1 MPVQVSFWTMRKL
14 SESASLK
21 VGRMIGPSQGGMICC
36 NQSECFISGSCCYS
50 TWIFTSLYVGLM
62 KFLAALDC
70 SRWVDF
76 IQHTVYFPTFHFW
89 TTCCFSSVISLWIKK
104 PIGRPHL
111 FTVSTSQL
119 LLRSNAMFLV
129 QKKLMCGHWA
139 AFLECLNYSIF
150 SFLSVKCLFRCLLL
164 QPWKLSEWSLLFF
177 CI

>member
-21 VGRMIGPSQGGMICC
+21 VGRMICPNQRGTICC
-36 NQSECFISGSCCYS
+36 NQSDCSISGSCYS
-50 TWIFTSLYVGLM
+50 ISIFTSLYVGLM
-62 KFLAALDC
+62 KFLAGLDC

-89 TTCCFSSVISLWIKK
+89 TSCFSSVISLRIKK
-104 PIGRPHL
+104 TIRRPHL

-129 QKKLMCGHWA
+129 QKKLMHGHWA
-139 AFLECLNYSIF
+139 AFLECLNDSILLIF
-150 SFLSVKCLFRCLLL
+150 KC
-164 QPWKLSEWSLLFF
+164 
-177 CI
+177 